1 MLLSQVL
8 WIRCAPQLHLPPTS
22 VPLDTDPLAI
32 SQPESTPM
40 HPPCFPLGV
49 DEGDEAGS
57 DSDGSEDETHPKPAM
72 TERSGITSA
81 TGVLLD

>member
-1 MLLSQVL
+1 
-8 WIRCAPQLHLPPTS
+8 
-22 VPLDTDPLAI
+22 
-32 SQPESTPM
+32 M